1 MAPWH
6 HSFCSSCW
14 CNQSAWRKAELTEV
28 LALRSTEHFKAKG
41 WNPGHAEVSGNSA
54 TKFNEPRISPRESP
68 LSVTF
73 LPAAS
78 RDRAGGRGWGAEL
91 KGSTREAHPDWE
103 NRREQQKMQRF
114 WQKKVRERRKQK
126 HTKKTNSR
134 TPNYLRWFLDSLS
147 PGGSQKEV

>member
-41 WNPGHAEVSGNSA
+41 WNPGHAEVSGNFA
-54 TKFNEPRISPRESP
+54 TKFNEPRISPGKS

-78 RDRAGGRGWGAEL
+78 SDSAGGRGWEAEL

-103 NRREQQKMQRF
+103 NRREQHKAAKILTAKGKGEEKTEAH
-114 WQKKVRERRKQK
+114 KKPNS
-126 HTKKTNSR
+126 KTL
-134 TPNYLRWFLDSLS
+134 NYVRWFLDSLS
-147 PGGSQKEV
+147 RGGSQKQV